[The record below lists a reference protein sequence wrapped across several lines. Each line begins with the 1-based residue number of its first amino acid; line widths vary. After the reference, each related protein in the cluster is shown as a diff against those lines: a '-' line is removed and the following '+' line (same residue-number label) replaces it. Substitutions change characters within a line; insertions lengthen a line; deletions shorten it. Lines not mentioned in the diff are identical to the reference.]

1 MSRLKELSIAYLIVV
16 CPHYWFA
23 IEKPGRDQ
31 CPFGGVCCYR
41 TDSQVHPEEAEHEC
55 KAAGGRFH
63 NKPRQ
68 GDNRYVCEMGQG
80 MFTIYVTYTPYNI
93 IRLILC
99 RVRKSHLKSNF
110 NEIRKIMVRAIS
122 FQTKNLFVGCQLDC
136 RCKHGE
142 HKNGTF
148 INGGKPVDLA
158 GFCHHWCSKDGYCG
172 NAAKHIANGTDCTH
186 CPG

>member
-1 MSRLKELSIAYLIVV
+1 MSRLKELSIVYLIVV

-93 IRLILC
+93 KFCVELGKVILNLISM
-99 RVRKSHLKSNF
+99 KS
-110 NEIRKIMVRAIS
+110 ER
-122 FQTKNLFVGCQLDC
+122 
-136 RCKHGE
+136 
-142 HKNGTF
+142 
-148 INGGKPVDLA
+148 
-158 GFCHHWCSKDGYCG
+158 
-172 NAAKHIANGTDCTH
+172 
-186 CPG
+186 